1 MQLEHKG
8 GGWEVVGQ
16 GSSLLVLNLYSQ
28 VPGEPL
34 LIAETLASSPQLVAE
49 SSASLARAAEFD
61 RMLALWLNLALTLTL
76 IPSALASDVSLQPC
90 PDTTH
95 SSRKGGPALGWAL
108 ALRGGLHPSPPAFAE
123 LPGHGWGST
132 VARAPVE
139 KEALQGGW
147 RS

>member
-76 IPSALASDVSLQPC
+76 IDLLEENTKFQISQQEAS
-90 PDTTH
+90 
-95 SSRKGGPALGWAL
+95 
-108 ALRGGLHPSPPAFAE
+108 
-123 LPGHGWGST
+123 GHDWLIHDRLMT
-132 VARAPVE
+132 F
-139 KEALQGGW
+139 
-147 RS
+147 